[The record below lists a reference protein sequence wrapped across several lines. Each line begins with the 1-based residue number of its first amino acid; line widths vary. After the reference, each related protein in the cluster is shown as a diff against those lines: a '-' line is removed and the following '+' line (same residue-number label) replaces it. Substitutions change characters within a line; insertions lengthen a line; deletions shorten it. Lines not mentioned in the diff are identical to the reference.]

1 VRDDASLA
9 AMLFQTERVADVL
22 AEREFRDMCL
32 NDKAGEEALAR
43 LIHDLRAPGLTRD
56 LIGKLAQEPD
66 HCSYLVTVT
75 EPYWPLACCSLPARP
90 KA

>member
-32 NDKAGEEALAR
+32 NEKAGEEALAR
-43 LIHDLRAPGLTRD
+43 LIHDLRAPGKVR
-56 LIGKLAQEPD
+56 AN
-66 HCSYLVTVT
+66 
-75 EPYWPLACCSLPARP
+75 
-90 KA
+90 